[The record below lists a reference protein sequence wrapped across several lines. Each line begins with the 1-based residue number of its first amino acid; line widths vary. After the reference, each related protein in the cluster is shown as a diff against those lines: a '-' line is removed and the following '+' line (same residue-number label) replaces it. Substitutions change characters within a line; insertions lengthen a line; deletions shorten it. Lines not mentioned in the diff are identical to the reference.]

1 MTIHTHRHRMVAR
14 LLPRVVLWLHDVA
27 IDTDFGVIAHVG
39 KPFRVKKGESADA
52 Q

>member
-1 MTIHTHRHRMVAR
+1 MVTG

-27 IDTDFGVIAHVG
+27 IDADLGVIAHVG
-39 KPFRVKKGESADA
+39 KPFRVEKGESADA